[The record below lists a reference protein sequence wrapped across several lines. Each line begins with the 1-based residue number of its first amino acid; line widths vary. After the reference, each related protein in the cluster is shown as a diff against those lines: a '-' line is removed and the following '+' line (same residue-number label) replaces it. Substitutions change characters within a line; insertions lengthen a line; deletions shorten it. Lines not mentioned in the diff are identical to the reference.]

1 MRKDTTLLIP
11 ELGDEQKDTL
21 NSLIQLN
28 ETNSKIQLLKDQKNR
43 AHASLSGIS
52 DEYQLI
58 IEKLDAKGIDSDKLK
73 ALSDDMILELFIKE
87 DGSEITFNLPI
98 ENEAQ
103 MIAAKRDFVE
113 MIVSS
118 SEAMKK
124 LDDSLVELEEM
135 NAAFD
140 QEIKD
145 AFASTN
151 GDITSYAVKHLKE
164 QLAELDPNSK
174 QAIGI
179 KHVLKTL
186 DDVLDLDS
194 LYDTYSELDPRNTI
208 SDFMT
213 NAQRYVDKFN
223 KLSKENMLSLS
234 FSSFDYLEAL
244 FLDKRHH
251 TYRNL
256 FMFLIVKK
264 YAMKKEWSRADAI
277 FLTQLVVNLQT
288 LLYDPKRNKVELEG
302 EQKEKQER
310 FLAGINRVME
320 LFNPPLQEPA
330 A

>member
-87 DGSEITFNLPI
+87 DGSKITFNLPI

-179 KHVLKTL
+179 KRVLKTL

-256 FMFLIVKK
+256 FIFLIVKK

>member
-113 MIVSS
+113 MIVNS

-194 LYDTYSELDPRNTI
+194 LYATYSELDPRNTI